1 MELNIAQPNALASKP
16 GSQPQAKDDLKTL
29 PLAEVEKKLRSS
41 ADGLTA
47 VEARKRLLQY
57 GPTRSKKRRPM
68 SS

>member
-1 MELNIAQPNALASKP
+1 MELNVAQPNALASKP

-47 VEARKRLLQY
+47 AEAQKRLLNMD
-57 GPTRSKKRRPM
+57 PTRLKKRRPM